1 MHALC
6 ATVAVILALVG
17 PGQRE
22 TPKGVTLVAGLS
34 GHAPNVGSG
43 LPRLPPV
50 PRLPTVPRLP
60 HVPRPKWP

>member
-1 MHALC
+1 MHALF
-6 ATVAVILALVG
+6 AIVTVILALVG

-22 TPKGVTLVAGLS
+22 TPKGVTLVTGLS

-50 PRLPTVPRLP
+50 PRLPPLPRLP
-60 HVPRPKWP
+60 RVPR